1 MGLNTFV
8 RRRGFR
14 NFMAKLYG
22 WGASVVIIGALFKI
36 NHYQFANEF
45 LIVGLGTEAIIFFFS
60 AFEPPYVEPD
70 WSLVY
75 PELGGLYHGDETGGH
90 AAPKSKKPTQE
101 LDDLLKQANIDKQ
114 LIDRLGDGLKK
125 LSDNTA
131 KLSDITDAAGAT
143 NDYVAKV
150 KGASKSAENLTKS
163 YDLTSETLQ
172 KDINASAAYN
182 NSIKTAGENA
192 ASLSNTYKEASEI
205 LKNDIT
211 VTKDFTNSMKGA
223 MQSANVLAEQYAKS
237 AEALS
242 QSAKQL
248 DFSAVDGKSYNDK
261 LQQISNK
268 LASLNSVY
276 ELQLQSSNEQIQAAT
291 KVRETMNELF
301 KNLKESSDSMAGYK
315 DQMNLLTQRLSSL
328 NDVYGGMLTAM
339 SGKPAKQG

>member
-1 MGLNTFV
+1 MLV
-8 RRRGFR
+8 
-14 NFMAKLYG
+14 
-22 WGASVVIIGALFKI
+22 
-36 NHYQFANEF
+36 
-45 LIVGLGTEAIIFFFS
+45 VGLGTEAIIFFFS

-75 PELGGLYHGDETGGH
+75 PELGGLYHGDESSLE
-90 AAPKSKKPTQE
+90 PKKSKKPTQE

-114 LIDRLGDGLKK
+114 LIDRLGDGLKR

-143 NDYVAKV
+143 NEYVAKV

-172 KDINASAAYN
+172 KDANASATYL
-182 NSIKTAGENA
+182 NSLKSAGENA
-192 ASLSNTYKEASEI
+192 VNLSNTYKEASDI
-205 LKNDIT
+205 MKNDIN
-211 VTKDFTNSMKGA
+211 VTKEFTNSMKGA
-223 MQSANVLAEQYAKS
+223 MQSANVLAEQYTKS

-248 DFSAVDGKSYNDK
+248 DFGAVDGKAYNEK

-268 LASLNSVY
+268 LSALNSVY
-276 ELQLQSSNEQIQAAT
+276 ELQLQSSNEQIQSAT
-291 KVRETMNELF
+291 KVRETMGELL
-301 KNLKESSDSMAGYK
+301 KNLKESSDSMAVYR
-315 DQMNLLTQRLSSL
+315 DQMNILTQRISSL

-339 SGKPAKQG
+339 SGKAK

>member
-22 WGASVVIIGALFKI
+22 IGASVVILGALFKI
-36 NHYQFANEF
+36 NHYPLANEM
-45 LIVGLGTEAIIFFFS
+45 LVVGLGTEAIIFFFS

-75 PELGGLYHGDETGGH
+75 PELGGLYHGDESS
-90 AAPKSKKPTQE
+90 PENKKSKKPTQE

-114 LIDRLGDGLKK
+114 LIDRLGDGLKR

-143 NDYVAKV
+143 NEYVAKV

-172 KDINASAAYN
+172 KDANASATYL
-182 NSIKTAGENA
+182 NSLKSAGENA
-192 ASLSNTYKEASEI
+192 VNLSNTYKEASDI
-205 LKNDIT
+205 MKNDIN
-211 VTKDFTNSMKGA
+211 VTKEFTNSMKGA
-223 MQSANVLAEQYAKS
+223 MQSANVLAEQYTKS

-242 QSAKQL
+242 QSAKHL
-248 DFSAVDGKSYNDK
+248 DFTAVDGKAYNEK

-268 LASLNSVY
+268 LSALNSVY
-276 ELQLQSSNEQIQAAT
+276 ELQLQSSNEQIQSAT
-291 KVRETMNELF
+291 KVRETMGELL
-301 KNLKESSDSMAGYK
+301 KNLKESSDSMAVYR
-315 DQMNLLTQRLSSL
+315 DQMNILTQRISSL
-328 NDVYGGMLTAM
+328 NEVYGGMLTAM
-339 SGKPAKQG
+339 SGKAK

>member
-14 NFMAKLYG
+14 NFMSKLYG
-22 WGASVVIIGALFKI
+22 WGASVVILGALFKI
-36 NHYQFANEF
+36 NHYPGANEM

-75 PELGGLYHGDETGGH
+75 PELGGLYHGEVVPGESKKG
-90 AAPKSKKPTQE
+90 KKPTQE
-101 LDDLLKQANIDKQ
+101 LDDLLKQSNIDKQ
-114 LIDRLGDGLKK
+114 LIDRLGEGLKR
-125 LSDNTA
+125 LSDNTS

-143 NDYVAKV
+143 NEFVTRV

-172 KDINASAAYN
+172 KDAGASAAYI
-182 NSIKTAGENA
+182 NSLKNAGENVVN
-192 ASLSNTYKEASEI
+192 LSNTYKEASDI

-211 VTKDFTNSMKGA
+211 VTKEFTNSMKGA
-223 MQSANVLAEQYAKS
+223 MQSANSLAEQYAKS

-242 QSAKQL
+242 LSAKQL
-248 DFSAVDGKSYNDK
+248 DFTAVDGKSYNEK
-261 LQQISNK
+261 LQLISNK
-268 LASLNSVY
+268 LSALNSVY
-276 ELQLQSSNEQIQAAT
+276 ELQLQSSNEQIQSAN
-291 KVRETMNELF
+291 KVRETMSELL
-301 KNLKESSDSMAGYK
+301 KNLKESSDSMAVYK
-315 DQMNLLTQRLSSL
+315 DQMNLLTQRISSL

-339 SGKPAKQG
+339 SGKAK

>member
-22 WGASVVIIGALFKI
+22 IGASVVILGALFKI
-36 NHYQFANEF
+36 NHYPFANEM
-45 LIVGLGTEAIIFFFS
+45 LVVGLSTESIIFFFS

-75 PELGGLYHGDETGGH
+75 PELGGLYHGDATSPEG
-90 AAPKSKKPTQE
+90 KKQKKPTQE
-101 LDDLLKQANIDKQ
+101 LDNLLQQANIDKQ

-163 YDLTSETLQ
+163 YDLTAETLA
-172 KDINASAAYN
+172 KDVTASSNYS
-182 NSIKTAGENA
+182 NSIKNAGDNA
-192 ASLSNTYKEASEI
+192 AALSNTYKEASEM
-205 LKNDIT
+205 LKGDIN
-211 VTKDFTNSMKGA
+211 VTKEFTTSLKTA
-223 MQSANVLAEQYAKS
+223 MQSANTLAEQYAKS
-237 AEALS
+237 SEALS

-248 DFSAVDGKSYNDK
+248 DFSAVDGKSYSDR
-261 LQQISNK
+261 LRQISEK
-268 LASLNSVY
+268 LAALNSVY
-276 ELQLQSSNEQIQAAT
+276 ELQLQGSNEQIQSTA
-291 KVRETMNELF
+291 KVRETMTELL
-301 KNLKESSDSMAGYK
+301 KGIKESADTMAVYK
-315 DQMNLLTQRLSSL
+315 EQMSLLTQRISSL
-328 NDVYGGMLTAM
+328 NEVYGGMLTAM
-339 SGKPAKQG
+339 SVRTK

>member
-22 WGASVVIIGALFKI
+22 IGASVVILGALFKI
-36 NHYQFANEF
+36 NHYTGANEM
-45 LIVGLGTEAIIFFFS
+45 LVVGLGTEAIIFFFS

-75 PELGGLYHGDETGGH
+75 PELGGLYHSDEAVPAG
-90 AAPKSKKPTQE
+90 KSKKPTQE
-101 LDDLLKQANIDKQ
+101 LDDLLKQSNIDKQ
-114 LIDRLGDGLKK
+114 LIDRLGDGLKR

-143 NDYVAKV
+143 NEYVTKV

-163 YDLTSETLQ
+163 YDLTAETLQ
-172 KDINASAAYN
+172 KDVTASTAYN
-182 NSIKTAGENA
+182 NSIKVASENA
-192 ASLSNTYKEASEI
+192 ASLSNTYKEASDI

-237 AEALS
+237 AETLS

-248 DFSAVDGKSYNDK
+248 DFSAVDGKAYNEK

-291 KVRETMNELF
+291 KVRETMNELL

-339 SGKPAKQG
+339 SGRTAKQG